1 MGSTGEADRK
11 RRQFSSISPTGA
23 AAKKHPFMPL
33 SEDKKLDAAVLK
45 FQNQKLVEKLEAQK
59 IEIID
64 FKEKIGKLT
73 VKQLPY
79 ENVVAVVSN
88 SWEETVKDLES
99 HSIHTNDCAKCERG
113 VKDLLVR
120 DGANPL
126 PYNGGGSSP
135 SDTFSSRDASPD
147 DALLSRLLVTGATE
161 SSSTCNVTN
170 NTEEGNH
177 EDSKKIRNTLHTIL
191 AAVDHQWKL
200 KDNLCSTALSAFSED
215 GSHRQ
220 RTSLDLQAE
229 VKNVRMSIGN
239 LHSKHKSLAFELQK
253 HKDSEAKS
261 KAELKH
267 LRVIHL
273 FVCLCKEELESTIA
287 ELEESNHQLA
297 VLKAEKDAGKGPI
310 FPILNLGNKAVAV
323 DKSRDKEKD
332 LQDMESAL
340 SNLLDQSSCRLLEL
354 KRLHEERIDVLK
366 HLSTLQNTLKNIK
379 SICSSQAYLLLKDQA
394 TKVKADIVQ
403 YQALYEKLQV
413 EKDNLAWREKEMHL
427 RVELLDINHR
437 SASVADLRI
446 TELEKGIQKYINEKN
461 LIEVKLEEAL
471 REPSRKEII
480 AKFKALVSSFPVEM
494 GHMQSQ
500 LSKYKETA
508 TDIHTLRADVKSLSS
523 ILEQKAKHLGKLS
536 ARSAEQAASILKLQA
551 VVHDLKESD
560 KELKLILQMYR
571 RESITSRDVLEAR
584 DSEYKAWAHVQ
595 SLKTSLD
602 EHNLELRVKTAI
614 EAEATSQ
621 QRLAATEAEIAEL
634 RQKQEASKRE
644 ESKLSGVVKSRH
656 EETDAYLSEI
666 ETIGQAYDDMQ
677 TQNQQLL
684 QQITERDDYNI
695 KLVIGGVRTRQLGD
709 GLLMEKQAIERAIQ
723 QANTSVDFQNLK
735 VARFEDQLKM
745 CSDHVQRLAENRVK
759 LTVSLEN
766 NQKKVIDIRKSAQQ
780 LRETIEDSQLKVD
793 SNRVDLA
800 EVQIETERE
809 RFKRKREEEDLEFA
823 RSKVSRLKSQVEG
836 SSVVDKLRQEVREY
850 REILKCSICLD
861 RRKEVVIAKCYHLF
875 CNSCVQK
882 IIETRHRRCPVC
894 SVSFGANDVKPVY
907 I

>member
-11 RRQFSSISPTGA
+11 RRHFSSISPTGA

-45 FQNQKLVEKLEAQK
+45 FQNQKLVQKLEAQK

-64 FKEKIGKLT
+64 LKEKIGKLT
-73 VKQLPY
+73 EKQLPY

-99 HSIHTNDCAKCERG
+99 HSTHTNDLVKCERG
-113 VKDLLVR
+113 VNDLLIR

-135 SDTFSSRDASPD
+135 SDAVSSKDVSSD

-170 NTEEGNH
+170 NTGESNH
-177 EDSKKIRNTLHTIL
+177 EDSEKIRKTLHTIL
-191 AAVDHQWKL
+191 AAIDHQWQL
-200 KDNLCSTALSAFSED
+200 KDNLCSTALSSFPED
-215 GSHRQ
+215 GSRRQ

-229 VKNVRMSIGN
+229 VKNVRMNIGN
-239 LHSKHKSLAFELQK
+239 LHSKHKSLAFDLQK

-261 KAELKH
+261 KAELKR
-267 LRVIHL
+267 L
-273 FVCLCKEELESTIA
+273 KEELESTIA

-310 FPILNLGNKAVAV
+310 FPILNLGNKTVAV
-323 DKSRDKEKD
+323 DKSRDREKD

-366 HLSTLQNTLKNIK
+366 QLSTLQNTLKNIK
-379 SICSSQAYLLLKDQA
+379 SICSSPAYLLLKDQ
-394 TKVKADIVQ
+394 TMKVKADIVQ

-413 EKDNLAWREKEMHL
+413 EKDNLAWREREMHL
-427 RVELLDINHR
+427 KVELLDINHQ
-437 SASVADLRI
+437 SASVSDSRI
-446 TELEKGIQKYINEKN
+446 IELEKGIQKYVNEKN
-461 LIEVKLEEAL
+461 LIEVRLEEAL

-480 AKFKALVSSFPVEM
+480 AKFKALVSSFPEEM

-500 LSKYKETA
+500 LCKYKETA

-536 ARSAEQAASILKLQA
+536 ARSAEQAANILKLQGL
-551 VVHDLKESD
+551 VHDLKESD

-571 RESITSRDVLEAR
+571 RESITSRNALEAR
-584 DSEYKAWAHVQ
+584 DSEYEAWAHVQ

-634 RQKQEASKRE
+634 RQKQEASRRE
-644 ESKLSGVVKSRH
+644 ESRLSEVVKSKH
-656 EETDAYLSEI
+656 EETEAYLSEI

-695 KLVIGGVRTRQLGD
+695 KLVLEGVRTRQLGD
-709 GLLMEKQAIERAIQ
+709 GLLMEKQNIERAIQ

-735 VARFEDQLKM
+735 VARFEDQLKL

-766 NQKKVIDIRKSAQQ
+766 NQKKVIDIRKSAEQ
-780 LRETIEDSQLKVD
+780 LRETIEDSQSKVD
-793 SNRVDLA
+793 RHRVDLA

-823 RSKVSRLKSQVEG
+823 RSKASRLKSQVDG

-894 SVSFGANDVKPVY
+894 SASFGANDVKPVY